1 MWLGLGMASRDPIGH
16 RKIKI
21 QIKHVFKFS
30 LVAGLYIYIYIIG
43 YSLSRLSKFVRVL
56 PIVYIYIYI
65 YIYIYV
71 ETHIHLRVEHAHPR
85 VDMETHIR
93 FDSSFANLGILFE
106 LIAWAFDN
114 VRRKGSW
121 CASQYDGEW
130 QVPSN
135 YAWHGANALS

>member
-1 MWLGLGMASRDPIGH
+1 
-16 RKIKI
+16 
-21 QIKHVFKFS
+21 
-30 LVAGLYIYIYIIG
+30 LYIYIYI
-43 YSLSRLSKFVRVL
+43 
-56 PIVYIYIYI
+56 YIYL

>member
-1 MWLGLGMASRDPIGH
+1 MPQHTSESIESESHVHEPADQSLEPI
-16 RKIKI
+16 I
-21 QIKHVFKFS
+21 
-30 LVAGLYIYIYIIG
+30 LECA
-43 YSLSRLSKFVRVL
+43 
-56 PIVYIYIYI
+56 IYIYI